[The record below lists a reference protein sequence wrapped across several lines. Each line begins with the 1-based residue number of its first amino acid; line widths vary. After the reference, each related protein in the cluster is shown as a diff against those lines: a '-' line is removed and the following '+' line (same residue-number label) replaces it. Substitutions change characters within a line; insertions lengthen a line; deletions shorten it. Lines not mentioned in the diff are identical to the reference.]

1 STTVR
6 YLRQSALKKF
16 LLSSSSLHQTQ
27 FCYKSL
33 AAISKNG
40 QRRDMSTEP
49 STATASA
56 ESTSLSDAKSA
67 ELASAG
73 DQELEPCILGLFAGK
88 VNKNLTIY
96 PELDSVEEID
106 AVHKTVEPVEKFFE
120 EHVNSSELDTQA
132 EFLPPPLL
140 AGLRQLNLF
149 NTASSLSAVAQARL
163 SECLS
168 ADASIELTLRAHN
181 SLGVRALLEGAKPE
195 LLHRLGGALASGE
208 RIAAFCLTEPCGG
221 GAFAQPKSAIQCKA
235 TLDTDG
241 CNWRLNGTKIW
252 VANAPV
258 ADAFV
263 VLAATDAPA
272 EKPVTDSASD
282 KRRTGITAFLVE
294 RDQPGVSV
302 GPREV
307 GLGVRSAAVG
317 ALHLNNVIVSD
328 ASVLGELGEGHRL
341 VRRVVTAGR
350 IAAGAA
356 AVGSLKRQIGQ
367 VAEQCKVRRTG
378 GLPPLAEY
386 PMVQRRLARMAGM
399 TYTAESVTY
408 LLAFLSDQFPEADL
422 SPEAAAL
429 QLLSSRAAVTGAT
442 DVAALAG
449 GRSVASLE
457 FPYERQ
463 LRDAL
468 TLAGVD
474 SSPDTVRLQLS
485 GRGVK
490 YAASVAADS
499 AYRFLSARS
508 VLSKWRIMNEIN
520 VAGETHN
527 LAVHWH
533 HSLAGIANTLE
544 IHIGAFT
551 RAVRGCLFYY
561 REDLPKQQLL
571 MQRIADCSVDIFTL
585 IACCARA
592 SRSKSIGLRSADI
605 EMDLVTMLSKEA
617 SVRLENNL
625 AGLDIERLYTR
636 HADSEFGRI
645 SDFTCKFG
653 GYAVD
658 HAVSRNWN

>member
-1 STTVR
+1 MLSTTVR

-208 RIAAFCLTEPCGG
+208 RIAAF
-221 GAFAQPKSAIQCKA
+221 S
-235 TLDTDG
+235 
-241 CNWRLNGTKIW
+241 R
-252 VANAPV
+252 
-258 ADAFV
+258 
-263 VLAATDAPA
+263 PA
-272 EKPVTDSASD
+272 
-282 KRRTGITAFLVE
+282 RR
-294 RDQPGVSV
+294 V
-302 GPREV
+302 GRARAKV

-367 VAEQCKVRRTG
+367 VAEQCKR

-605 EMDLVTMLSKEA
+605 E
-617 SVRLENNL
+617 
-625 AGLDIERLYTR
+625 
-636 HADSEFGRI
+636 
-645 SDFTCKFG
+645 
-653 GYAVD
+653 
-658 HAVSRNWN
+658 